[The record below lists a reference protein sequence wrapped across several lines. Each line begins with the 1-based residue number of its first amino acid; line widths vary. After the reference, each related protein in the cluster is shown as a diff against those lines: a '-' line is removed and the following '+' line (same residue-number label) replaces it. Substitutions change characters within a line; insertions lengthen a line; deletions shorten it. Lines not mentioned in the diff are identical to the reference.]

1 MITRDDTIVDTL
13 GKPGYSSP
21 LRTNSFVDDSKRVLV
36 DIEHDVVTEQYK
48 SGNDVPSF
56 ENAGPHKELY
66 FDPGNT
72 SAAIVTCGG
81 LCPGINNVIQGIAR
95 MLQFQYGVKRVL
107 GIRYGFEGL
116 VPEYRH
122 DFVEL
127 TLDYVQDLHEK
138 GGTVLGSSRGYQDE
152 KIIVDTLVREK
163 IDILFV
169 IGGDGSLRGAH
180 DIYQEIKKRG
190 LPISVVGIPKTIDND
205 IWFMDKTFGFS
216 TAVSTATQ
224 SIYAAHTEAIGAK
237 NGIGLVKVMGRDSG
251 FIASYVTL
259 ASNDVNYVFV
269 PEIPF
274 KLHGKGGFLENLH
287 YRLKRRGHAVIVVA
301 EGAGQEYFDGP
312 EGKDASGNPKYK
324 DIGQFMKGTIQ
335 QHFSSMDVP
344 VTIKYIDNSYTIRSV
359 PASADDAV
367 YCMML
372 AQNAVHGA
380 MAGKTGFVVGSWH
393 SYFTYIPLPLVT
405 RKRKR
410 MNPEGYLWSMV
421 TQSTCQPEFC

>member
-1 MITRDDTIVDTL
+1 MITRDDTIIDVL
-13 GKPGYSSP
+13 GESKYTSP
-21 LRTNSFVDDSKRVLV
+21 LRTSGFVDENKRVLV
-36 DIEHDVVTEQYK
+36 EIERDIILDQMQSLDDVL
-48 SGNDVPSF
+48 SF
-56 ENAGPHKELY
+56 ENAGPRKQLF
-66 FDPGNT
+66 FDPGST

-107 GIRYGFEGL
+107 GVRYGFEGL

-180 DIYQEIKKRG
+180 DIYREITKRK
-190 LPISVVGIPKTIDND
+190 LPISIVGVPKTIDND

-259 ASNDVNYVFV
+259 ASNDVNYVFI
-269 PEIPF
+269 PEVPF
-274 KLHGKGGFLENLH
+274 KLHEKGGFLENLH

-312 EGKDASGNPKYK
+312 EGKDASGNPKYR
-324 DIGQFMKGTIQ
+324 DIGQFMKETIKEY
-335 QHFSSMDVP
+335 FAPMNIP
-344 VTIKYIDNSYTIRSV
+344 VTIKYIDNS
-359 PASADDAV
+359 
-367 YCMML
+367 
-372 AQNAVHGA
+372 
-380 MAGKTGFVVGSWH
+380 
-393 SYFTYIPLPLVT
+393 
-405 RKRKR
+405 
-410 MNPEGYLWSMV
+410 
-421 TQSTCQPEFC
+421 

>member
-1 MITRDDTIVDTL
+1 MITNDDTRVDNL
-13 GKPGYSSP
+13 GSCEYTSP
-21 LRTNSFVDDSKRVLV
+21 LRTNNFVEDGKRVLV
-36 DIEHDVVTEQYK
+36 DIEHDIVTDQYR
-48 SGNDVPSF
+48 SGNDIPSI
-56 ENAGPHKELY
+56 ENAGPRKKLF
-66 FDPGNT
+66 FDPATT

-116 VPEYRH
+116 IPEYRH

-127 TLDYVQDLHEK
+127 TLDHVQDLHEK
-138 GGTVLGSSRGYQDE
+138 GGTVLGSSRGYQE
-152 KIIVDTLVREK
+152 EGTIVETLVREK

-180 DIYQEIKKRG
+180 DIYREIKKRG

-251 FIASYVTL
+251 YIASYVTL
-259 ASNDVNYVFV
+259 AANDVNYVFV

-287 YRLKRRGHAVIVVA
+287 FRLKRRGHAVIVVA
-301 EGAGQEYFDGP
+301 EGAGQEYFEGP
-312 EGKDASGNPKYK
+312 EGRDASGNPKYG

-405 RKRKR
+405 RNRKR

-421 TQSTCQPEFC
+421 TQSTCQPDFS